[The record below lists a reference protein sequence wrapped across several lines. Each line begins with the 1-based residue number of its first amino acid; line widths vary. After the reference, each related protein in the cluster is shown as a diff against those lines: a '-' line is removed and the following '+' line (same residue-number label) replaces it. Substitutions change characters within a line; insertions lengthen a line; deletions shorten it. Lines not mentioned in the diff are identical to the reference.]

1 MTDAVS
7 PTPPSRTGAGV
18 VARLPTGAKL
28 LLFLSAAL
36 LPLALIAS
44 LAAYQTTRNADL
56 DNRTRLRVAAAE
68 ASRTLAIELLGDANA
83 ARTALGAIERDPG
96 DAASCAR
103 LRGVFAQALSARV
116 QFAVYDAA
124 GRLRC
129 GAAVRPTAPLRENDV
144 TMVIVPHQ
152 GIALAVDGA
161 AGRGRA
167 DLFFPIGMLEEVSRP
182 TGFEA
187 DYALTLRDERD
198 ALELRVPRGGR
209 FARRDRLNTTVGI
222 GDLQLQMS
230 APSAPITSPVL
241 VAMLFPFL
249 MWALA
254 AGLAWFVVDRL
265 LIRPL
270 RGLQRDIDAYQPGSV
285 FDPVALGAF
294 PASEI
299 NDLGDSFRKLTR
311 TLVAHEAGLAD
322 GLVRQTKLTREVH
335 HRVKNNLQVIA
346 SLINFHARGATGA
359 PVQQAYATI
368 QRRVDALAVVHRN
381 HYAELEVNRGLGL
394 RSVLSELSANIRA
407 TAPERSAQLGITLE
421 IEPYFVSQDVAVAV
435 AFLVTEL
442 VELAMSVQPTA
453 QLRVSL
459 AGAAEPERATLRLS
473 SPALIEGDTL
483 RELLAQRYGRV
494 LEGLA
499 RQLRSRLHHD
509 PLLGVYEITIAVL
522 GRE

>member
-1 MTDAVS
+1 MTAAGS
-7 PTPPSRTGAGV
+7 STPSSRSGASV

-56 DNRTRLRVAAAE
+56 DARTRLRVAATE
-68 ASRTLAIELLGDANA
+68 ASRTLAIELLGDVGAV
-83 ARTALGAIERDPG
+83 RTALAAIERDPG
-96 DAASCAR
+96 DTASCAR
-103 LRGVFAQALSARV
+103 VRGVFAQALAARLG
-116 QFAVYDAA
+116 FAIYDATGA
-124 GRLRC
+124 LRC
-129 GAAVRPTAPLRENDV
+129 GAPVAQVSPISEGAV
-144 TMVIVPHQ
+144 TMRVVPDQ
-152 GIALAVDGA
+152 GIALSVDGA

-167 DLFFPIGMLEEVSRP
+167 DLFFPTALLEQVSRP
-182 TGFEA
+182 TGLA
-187 DYALTLRDERD
+187 SDYAITLRDDEEE
-198 ALELRVPRGGR
+198 LELRVPTTSRL
-209 FARRDRLNTTVGI
+209 ARRDRFNTTVGL
-222 GDLQLQMS
+222 GELQLQMS

-270 RGLQRDIDAYQPGSV
+270 RGLQRGIDAYRPGSV
-285 FDPVALGAF
+285 FDPVALGAV

-299 NDLGDSFRKLTR
+299 SDLGDSFRGLTR

-346 SLINFHARGATGA
+346 SLINFHARGAKGV

-381 HYAELEVNRGLGL
+381 HFAELEVNRGLGL
-394 RSVLSELSANIRA
+394 RSVLSELAANIRA
-407 TAPERSAQLGITLE
+407 TAPERSAHLGITLE

-442 VELAMSVQPTA
+442 VELAMSVQPAA
-453 QLRVSL
+453 QVRVAL
-459 AGAAEPERATLRLS
+459 NAGDTPDRARLRLS
-473 SPALIEGDTL
+473 SSALVETPMLQD
-483 RELLAQRYGRV
+483 LLAQRYGRV

-509 PLLGVYEITIAVL
+509 PLSGSYEIVIAVL
-522 GRE
+522 AHE

>member
-1 MTDAVS
+1 MTDAVP
-7 PTPPSRTGAGV
+7 PTSPSRTGPSV

-56 DNRTRLRVAAAE
+56 DARTRLRVAATE
-68 ASRTLAIELLGDANA
+68 ASRTLAIELLGDVGAV
-83 ARTALGAIERDPG
+83 RTALAAIERDPG

-103 LRGVFAQALSARV
+103 VRGVFAQALAANLG
-116 QFAVYDAA
+116 FAIYDAA
-124 GRLRC
+124 GTLRC
-129 GAAVRPTAPLRENDV
+129 GAPVARLAPPTEGQVTLRV
-144 TMVIVPHQ
+144 VPDQ
-152 GIALAVDGA
+152 GVALAIDGA

-167 DLFFPIGMLEEVSRP
+167 DLFFPTALLEQVSRP
-182 TGFEA
+182 SGFDA
-187 DYALTLRDERD
+187 DYALTLRDED
-198 ALELRVPRGGR
+198 EELELRAPTASG
-209 FARRDRLNTTVGI
+209 FARRDRHNTTVGV
-222 GDLQLQMS
+222 GNLQLQMS

-270 RGLQRDIDAYQPGSV
+270 RGLQRGVDAYQPGSV
-285 FDPVALGAF
+285 FDPVIQSGL

-299 NDLGDSFRKLTR
+299 SDLGNSFRGLTR

-346 SLINFHARGATGA
+346 SLINFHARGAKGA

-381 HYAELEVNRGLGL
+381 HFAELEVNHGLGL

-407 TAPERSAQLGITLE
+407 TAPERSSQLGVTLE
-421 IEPYFVSQDVAVAV
+421 IEPFFVSQDVAVAV
-435 AFLVTEL
+435 AFLTTEL
-442 VELAMSVQPTA
+442 IELAMSVQPAA
-453 QLRVSL
+453 QIRVSL
-459 AGAAEPERATLRLS
+459 TGTDVPDRARLRLS
-473 SPALIEGDTL
+473 SPALIESDTL
-483 RELLAQRYGRV
+483 QELLARRYGRV

-509 PLLGVYEITIAVL
+509 PLTGAYEIEIAVV